1 MAKRLQKVT
10 RLQSEVQGVTAIVT
24 CNLTHPLSYIK
35 IVLYNIYLYFL
46 GYKGYKEKY
55 TIYYIDYQKI
65 ICNLFVTF
73 L

>member
-10 RLQSEVQGVTAIVT
+10 RLQSEFQGVTEIVT
-24 CNLTHPLSYIK
+24 CNLAHPLSYIK

-55 TIYYIDYQKI
+55 IIYYIDYQKFT
-65 ICNLFVTF
+65 CNLFVTF

>member
-10 RLQSEVQGVTAIVT
+10 RLQSELQGVTAIVT
-24 CNLTHPLSYIK
+24 CNLTYALFYIK

-55 TIYYIDYQKI
+55 IIYYIDYQKFT
-65 ICNLFVTF
+65 CNLFVTF

>member
-10 RLQSEVQGVTAIVT
+10 WLQSEFQRVTAIVT
-24 CNLTHPLSYIK
+24 CNLTYPLFYIK

-46 GYKGYKEKY
+46 GYKGYKVKY
-55 TIYYIDYQKI
+55 IIYYIDNQKFA
-65 ICNLFVTF
+65 CNLFVTF

>member
-1 MAKRLQKVT
+1 MTKRLQKVT
-10 RLQSEVQGVTAIVT
+10 RLQSELQRVTAIVT
-24 CNLTHPLSYIK
+24 CNLTYPLSYIK

-55 TIYYIDYQKI
+55 IIYYIDYQKF

>member
-1 MAKRLQKVT
+1 MTKRLQKVT
-10 RLQSEVQGVTAIVT
+10 RLQSEVQRVTTIVT
-24 CNLTHPLSYIK
+24 CNLAHTLSYIK

-55 TIYYIDYQKI
+55 IIYYIDYHKF

>member
-10 RLQSEVQGVTAIVT
+10 RLQSDVQGVTTIVT
-24 CNLTHPLSYIK
+24 CNLAHPLFYIK

-55 TIYYIDYQKI
+55 IIYYIDYQKFT
-65 ICNLFVTF
+65 CNLFVTF

>member
-10 RLQSEVQGVTAIVT
+10 RLQSELQGVTAIVT
-24 CNLTHPLSYIK
+24 CNLTHTLSYIK

-55 TIYYIDYQKI
+55 IIYYIDYQKI
-65 ICNLFVTF
+65 TCNLFVTF